1 MHISSHS
8 IGYWK
13 TNALAAVNLEAM
25 RRRIGQSVNLLVSTT
40 GAGYIQ
46 AYGTWHLKTFIEI
59 IYWAMSQLGSAS
71 MILRRSLLTALQP
84 NSGMK
89 SRVSDSEGKSL
100 YP

>member
-59 IYWAMSQLGSAS
+59 IYWAMSQLG
-71 MILRRSLLTALQP
+71 
-84 NSGMK
+84 K
-89 SRVSDSEGKSL
+89 C
-100 YP
+100 